1 MGRRFH
7 FSTALPHTSIWC
19 RHTPPAP
26 ATGCANT
33 KLQVLH
39 ISGTQSSR
47 DLDTSRNRDL
57 IMSKAPDT
65 LWDPSFLKVSQSL
78 CPRPS
83 EGPGVGHDFS
93 LGARMKAPG
102 PKSSPS
108 ARHLKSLRLWAG
120 FSPGLPALPSAGSA
134 SCCHHSC
141 YLVAFRT
148 APIVQTRSEQPR

>member
-1 MGRRFH
+1 MRGREQDSPRAPKAQDGKEVPLFH
-7 FSTALPHTSIWC
+7 SPPPYLNLVQTH
-19 RHTPPAP
+19 PPAP

-39 ISGTQSSR
+39 ISGMPSSR

-93 LGARMKAPG
+93 LGARMKAPE

-108 ARHLKSLRLWAG
+108 ARHLKSLHLWAG

-141 YLVAFRT
+141 
-148 APIVQTRSEQPR
+148 